1 MPEVKLCLACNKP
14 MTGFRSHALTCS
26 STCRGIRWRANKKPM
41 VPVKLAFSATHF
53 AAIGSAAESYGVSI
67 SQFVH
72 DRVVHSM
79 ECSQ

>member
-1 MPEVKLCLACNKP
+1 MPVEKQCIVCNKSLA
-14 MTGFRSHALTCS
+14 GKRSHAVTCS
-26 STCRGIRWRANKKPM
+26 STCRGIRWRANKTPM

>member
-26 STCRGIRWRANKKPM
+26 STCRGIRWRANKTSM